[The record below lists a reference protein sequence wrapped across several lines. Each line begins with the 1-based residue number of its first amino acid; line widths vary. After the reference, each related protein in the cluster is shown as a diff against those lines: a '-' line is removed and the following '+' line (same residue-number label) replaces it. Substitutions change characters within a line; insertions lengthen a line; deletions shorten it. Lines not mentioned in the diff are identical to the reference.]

1 MIKYII
7 ICLLFL
13 TSKLFANSEV
23 IYGGFSYG
31 SILPKNTL
39 TKYVHDRSNGQ
50 SLIDKLLINNIK
62 KLDNKSFKIS
72 FDTLSDGLS
81 EKDQNVLV
89 FSLDNE
95 TINFITIKGDNL
107 TRTDI
112 ILNFQIIFFNA
123 KNNSLTASI
132 PLEVSKVLNSSEPLS
147 EKQLIQELKKMYEN
161 EVMQNFFNLANNFN
175 LKNKYNSRIG
185 ITKIILE
192 ENAENFINKNSK
204 SNDIFKKNR
213 FAKSLSSFLSY
224 NNNIAVVPY
233 GEDRT
238 SNTIMLTFENT
249 QREIKLPNPD
259 YHIHLT
265 VRGFKS
271 VLFKEGTIDEQWI
284 YGSYVKIQ
292 LIQPDLDKIYFEEKF
307 KNGLNVEFS
316 KRATKN
322 KNSFEWIFYLDSLKI
337 LFDEFSKQTIK
348 IDKKWLKSSSDNKKI
363 KKSFK
368 KISEIYEKCK

>member
-81 EKDQNVLV
+81 EKNQNVLV

-95 TINFITIKGDNL
+95 TINFITIQGDNL

-132 PLEVSKVLNSSEPLS
+132 PLEVSKVLSSSEPLS
-147 EKQLIQELKKMYEN
+147 KKQLIQELKKMYEN
-161 EVMQNFFNLANNFN
+161 EVMQNFFNLTNNFN

-192 ENAENFINKNSK
+192 ENAEKFIAKNSK

-265 VRGFKS
+265 IRGFKS
-271 VLFKEGTIDEQWI
+271 VLFKEGAIDEQWI

-307 KNGLNVEFS
+307 KNGLNIEFS

-322 KNSFEWIFYLDSLKI
+322 KSSFEWIFYLDSLKI

-363 KKSFK
+363 KQSFK
-368 KISEIYEKCK
+368 KIGEIYEKCK

>member
-1 MIKYII
+1 M
-7 ICLLFL
+7 
-13 TSKLFANSEV
+13 
-23 IYGGFSYG
+23 
-31 SILPKNTL
+31 
-39 TKYVHDRSNGQ
+39 
-50 SLIDKLLINNIK
+50 
-62 KLDNKSFKIS
+62 
-72 FDTLSDGLS
+72 SDGLS

-95 TINFITIKGDNL
+95 TINFITIQGDNL

-271 VLFKEGTIDEQWI
+271 VLFKEGAIDEQWI

>member
-31 SILPKNTL
+31 SILPKNAL

-62 KLDNKSFKIS
+62 KLDNKSFKSS

-265 VRGFKS
+265 IRGFKS
-271 VLFKEGTIDEQWI
+271 VLFKEGAIDEQWI

-322 KNSFEWIFYLDSLKI
+322 KSSFEWIFYLDSLKI

>member
-1 MIKYII
+1 MTRYI
-7 ICLLFL
+7 LLFTFL
-13 TSKLFANSEV
+13 TISQAYGNPSV

-95 TINFITIKGDNL
+95 TINFITIQGDNL

-132 PLEVSKVLNSSEPLS
+132 PLEFSKVLNSSEPLS

-161 EVMQNFFNLANNFN
+161 EVMKNFFNLANNFN

-265 VRGFKS
+265 IRGFKS
-271 VLFKEGTIDEQWI
+271 VLFKEGAIDEQWI

-337 LFDEFSKQTIK
+337 LFDEFSKQTTK

-368 KISEIYEKCK
+368 IISEIYENCK